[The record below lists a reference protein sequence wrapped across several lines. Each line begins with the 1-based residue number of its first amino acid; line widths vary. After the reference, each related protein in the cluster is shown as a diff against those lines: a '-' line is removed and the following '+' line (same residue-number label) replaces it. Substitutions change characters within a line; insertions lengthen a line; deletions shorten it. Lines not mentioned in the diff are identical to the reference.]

1 MKTAIIAGATGL
13 IGSQLLELLLTTD
26 TYTHVIVLSRK
37 PLTRTHPKLHNFQVD
52 FEQLD
57 EYTIQLKGD
66 DVYCCLGTTMKQAGS
81 KEAFHKVDFEYPVA
95 VAAITRQRGARQFFI
110 VTALGANKDSSFFY
124 NRVKGEVQEAVGKMG
139 FESLHI
145 FQPSLLLGH
154 RTEKRRGEGAGEVVM
169 KGLDF
174 LIPKKYK
181 AIESAKVARAMI
193 GFALKNMSGTFIHVS
208 EELQDY

>member
-1 MKTAIIAGATGL
+1 MRTAIIAGATGL
-13 IGSQLLELLLTTD
+13 IGSQLLELLLTAD
-26 TYTHVIVLSRK
+26 TYTDVIALSRK
-37 PLTRTHPKLHNFQVD
+37 PLLRAHPKLRNLQVD
-52 FEQLD
+52 FEKLD

-66 DVYCCLGTTMKQAGS
+66 DIYCCLGTTMKQAGS
-81 KEAFHKVDFEYPVA
+81 KEAFRKVDFEYPVA
-95 VAAITRQRGARQFFI
+95 LATITRQQGASQFFI

-145 FQPSLLLGH
+145 LQPSLLLGH
-154 RTEKRRGEGAGEVVM
+154 RTEKRKGEGAGEVVM

-181 AIESAKVARAMI
+181 AIESAKVARTMI
-193 GFALKNMSGTFIHVS
+193 GFALKNMSGSFIHVS